1 MRKVLFRR
9 AFQNTQ
15 KGCCIIYN
23 NPLIKTGNAHRI
35 LSYYKSYCKYLVRS
49 SGRKAFF
56 IFLICCFAPFAV
68 PFWTCRY
75 HGTKKAERFHAL
87 LFTKTGNVL
96 FSRAASRQVSS
107 ALGSLT
113 SVFEM
118 GTGGSSPPLSPDHC
132 SSFSPIAA
140 LLSVGPMLTYS
151 GMLRFGLRRAPCAER
166 KILRN
171 LFNLP
176 FETKNRDQIFYLHS
190 LSDYLPL
197 IKLSID

>member
-1 MRKVLFRR
+1 MRSKTHKKAAASFTTTHWSKPASLTGYYPFINLIVNIRFAPTVAKLF
-9 AFQNTQ
+9 
-15 KGCCIIYN
+15 
-23 NPLIKTGNAHRI
+23 
-35 LSYYKSYCKYLVRS
+35 SYYWFVALLPSLSRLRRFS
-49 SGRKAFF
+49 FRKAKNPSSFRN
-56 IFLICCFAPFAV
+56 
-68 PFWTCRY
+68 WD
-75 HGTKKAERFHAL
+75 
-87 LFTKTGNVL
+87 FTQTGNVL

-132 SSFSPIAA
+132 LSFSPI
-140 LLSVGPMLTYS
+140 S
-151 GMLRFGLRRAPCAER
+151 ER